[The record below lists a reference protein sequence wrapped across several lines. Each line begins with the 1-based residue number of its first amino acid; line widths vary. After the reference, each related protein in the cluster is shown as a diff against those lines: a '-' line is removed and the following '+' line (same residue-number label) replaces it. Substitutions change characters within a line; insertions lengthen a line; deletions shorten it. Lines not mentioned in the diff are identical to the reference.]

1 MTDTELTEKRIDLL
15 RSLMIFGVVV
25 LHTPPYVPIAQ
36 VGSAPFDLIVAFFQ
50 HAVFR
55 TTVPILTFISGY
67 LLFRS
72 SLDLQPTRLL
82 QKKWKSIVIP
92 FLFFNLS
99 LVALFVLLRDGAGI
113 TLGSTRL
120 DTTQD
125 WLNASLGLTGSP
137 LNYPLNFLR
146 NLIPLFLIAPLFGW
160 LLRKAAWHGLVLVFL
175 VFHFDFDGPFLI
187 RDAMAP
193 VFYLGGMAAILKW
206 NMRSLDQYALPL
218 LAGFLGMC
226 ACIVHFRVINTSYL
240 QMAAPFFIWPAASL
254 LVPTALGA
262 WLGKMSKYSYFLFL
276 SHAPVL
282 LAVAMMYKKVD
293 GFVPFPVYWIV
304 TPVIVTSMVIGLY
317 QLFMRVAPTMF
328 NILIGNHHRRARV
341 PRPSMADRRRKPR
354 PAGAPIYSQEL
365 RMMLGQR

>member
-1 MTDTELTEKRIDLL
+1 MNDTDLTEKRIDLL

-36 VGSAPFDLIVAFFQ
+36 VGSDPFDLIVAFFQ

-72 SLDLQPTRLL
+72 SLDRQPTRLL

-99 LVALFVLLRDGAGI
+99 LVAMFVLLRDGAGI
-113 TLGSTRL
+113 TLGSARIE
-120 DTTQD
+120 TTQD
-125 WLNASLGLTGSP
+125 WLNATLGLTASP

-146 NLIPLFLIAPLFGW
+146 NLIPLFLIAPLLGW
-160 LLRKAAWHGLVLVFL
+160 LLRNAAWPGLVLVFL
-175 VFHFDFDGPFLI
+175 IFHFDFDGLFLM

-206 NMRSLDQYALPL
+206 NMRSLDRYALPL
-218 LAGFLGMC
+218 LAAFLGMC

-254 LVPTALGA
+254 LVPTAFGA

-282 LAVAMMYKKVD
+282 LLVAMLYKKSAGVI
-293 GFVPFPVYWIV
+293 PFPVYWVV
-304 TPVIVTSMVIGLY
+304 TPLIVTSIVVGLY
-317 QLFMRVAPTMF
+317 LLFMRVAPATF
-328 NILIGNHHRRARV
+328 NVLIGNHHRRARV
-341 PRPSMADRRRKPR
+341 ATPPVVDRRKTPR
-354 PAGAPIYSQEL
+354 PAGAPVYSPEL
-365 RMMLGQR
+365 RMTLTHR